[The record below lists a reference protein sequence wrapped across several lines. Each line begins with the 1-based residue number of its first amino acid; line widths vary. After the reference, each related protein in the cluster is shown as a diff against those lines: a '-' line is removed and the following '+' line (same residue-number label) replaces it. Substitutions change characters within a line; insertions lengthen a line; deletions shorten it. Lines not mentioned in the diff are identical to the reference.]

1 VLKALS
7 SVVRFTT
14 NYRRVTPLKTILRS
28 ATALLLLFGMAVQG
42 FAGPKNLIAGAGP
55 IKSSSK
61 WAGNSAISVIPG
73 SGLFSVTS
81 STTVLYIAFTGGAQ
95 ADISNMV
102 LYTTASR
109 SPSITAV
116 TPVTLNNASN
126 PSLNLTDASICPS
139 QPVSTTAPCIVRLDP
154 VSLQLSVASDYYLV
168 MFFTNDSN
176 NTQLS
181 VSTPT
186 FATSGLT
193 GWKVP
198 SVDETQ
204 LVVGDDLPVQFNA
217 GTPLGLVAVMNK

>member
-1 VLKALS
+1 MLKALS
-7 SVVRFTT
+7 PVVMFTT
-14 NYRRVTPLKTILRS
+14 NPRGLAPLKTILRS
-28 ATALLLLFGMAVQG
+28 ATAIVLLLGMAVQG
-42 FAGPKNLIAGAGP
+42 FAGAKNLIAGAGP

-73 SGLFSVTS
+73 SGLFSVSS
-81 STTVLYIAFTGGAQ
+81 STTVLYIAFTGGTQ

-126 PSLNLTDASICPS
+126 PSLNLTDTSICPS
-139 QPVSTTAPCIVRLDP
+139 QPVSVTAPCIIRLDP
-154 VSLQLSVASDYYLV
+154 VSLQLLVASDYYFV
-168 MFFTNDSN
+168 MYFTNDSN

-181 VSTPT
+181 VSTPN

-193 GWKVP
+193 GWKFP
-198 SVDETQ
+198 SLDETQ
-204 LVVGDDLPVQFNA
+204 LVVGDDLPVQFNS

>member
-7 SVVRFTT
+7 SVVTFTT
-14 NYRRVTPLKTILRS
+14 NPRGLRPQKTILRS
-28 ATALLLLFGMAVQG
+28 ATATFLMLGIAVQG
-42 FAGPKNLIAGAGP
+42 FAGQKNLIAGAGP
-55 IKSSSK
+55 IKSSSG

-81 STTVLYIAFTGGAQ
+81 STTVLYIAFTGGTQ

-109 SPSITAV
+109 SPSISAV

-126 PSLNLTDASICPS
+126 PSLNLTDTSICPS
-139 QPVSTTAPCIVRLDP
+139 QPVSATAPCIVRLDP
-154 VSLQLSVASDYYLV
+154 VSLQLSVASDYYFV

-176 NTQLS
+176 NAQLS
-181 VSTPT
+181 VSTPS

-198 SVDETQ
+198 SFDETK
-204 LVVGDDLPVQFNA
+204 LVVGDALPVQFNS